1 MKKHSES
8 RHLSP
13 DFLFLILPNFLKDAI
28 LLVSYNWLKE
38 YVVFDATAEELSHRL
53 TMAGLEVSSLS
64 CIGEE
69 FEHIRVARI
78 EEISPH
84 PDADKLSLCRVL
96 TGEGVLN
103 IVCGAH
109 NMKPGDTVALAPA
122 GTTLPNGVKI
132 KASKIRGVFSEGML
146 CSEEELK
153 LEEKSSGIMILS
165 SDLEIGKDLASS
177 LMLKDYVLEIELTPN
192 RADCFSMIGIAR
204 EIAALYDTCVT
215 LPSIKVDEEEEA
227 VDKFINVTVRA
238 PELCPRYTA
247 RYISQVSIKP
257 SPLWMRRRLESAGI
271 RSINNVVDVT
281 NYILLEWGQPMH
293 AFDYTLLDQGK
304 VIVKKAAP
312 GEKFFTLDN
321 KERLLDGD
329 VLMICDSS
337 KSVALGGIMGGL
349 NTEVT
354 EKTATLLLESAYF
367 NPQNIS
373 KTSRKLGIKTESSLR
388 FEKGVDPESVV
399 PALNRA
405 AQLMA
410 ELANGKIARGVI
422 DVYPHPFAKP
432 PRVRVNPQRVNRIL
446 GTRIPP
452 STMIN
457 YFERLGIKV
466 EAQDQEKIMVAI
478 PSHRKDLKEEI
489 DLVEELARV
498 HGYDKIPETL
508 PGMSIPEEKGETL
521 FRQEKEVRSL
531 LSNNGFFEVITY
543 SFISPE
549 MIRSLHIS
557 DDHPFLSAISIANP
571 LSKDQSV
578 MRTTLLPG
586 LLSTVVT
593 NHNHN
598 NMDLKIFELGK
609 VFFQEEKKLLPRE
622 KLMLSGLVC
631 GLRAEEAWNH
641 PPEETDFYD
650 LKGFLENIFH
660 LISLKNIYFQID
672 KSIPYFHP
680 GLSSR
685 IVLEGDQIGVIGEV
699 HPHVLDYLEIS
710 KKIFVFEVDF
720 GKIIHYCG
728 RKEKWAKPLPK
739 FPSVSRDSALIVDED
754 IACQTIVDAIISAK
768 VKYLQEIKV
777 FDCFQGDQIPCGKK
791 SLAFR
796 MMFQSPD
803 RSLTDEE
810 VNGFFEKILSHL
822 KNKMEIELRQ

>member
-1 MKKHSES
+1 M
-8 RHLSP
+8 
-13 DFLFLILPNFLKDAI
+13 
-28 LLVSYNWLKE
+28 LLSYNWLKE
-38 YVVFDATAEELSHRL
+38 YVNFEAAPEELAHRL

-84 PDADKLSLCRVL
+84 PNADKLSLCRVFDGKEFL
-96 TGEGVLN
+96 S

-109 NMKPGDTVALAPA
+109 NMKAGDTVALAPV
-122 GTTLPNGVKI
+122 GTTLPNGIKI
-132 KASKIRGVFSEGML
+132 KASNIRGVFSEGML

-165 SDLEIGKDLASS
+165 SDLEIGKDLASA
-177 LMLKDYVLEIELTPN
+177 LMLKDYVLEIDLTPN

-204 EIAALYDTCVT
+204 EVAALYDTCVT
-215 LPSIKVDEEEEA
+215 LPSVNVVEEEEE
-227 VDKFINVTVRA
+227 VGKFITVALEA

-247 RYISQVSIKP
+247 RYVSNVSIKP
-257 SPLWMRRRLESAGI
+257 SPLWMRRRLELAGI
-271 RSINNVVDVT
+271 RSINNVVDIT

-293 AFDYTLLDQGK
+293 AFDYTLVEHGK
-304 VIVKKAAP
+304 IIVKKAAP

-337 KSVALGGIMGGL
+337 KSVALGGVMGGL

-367 NPQNIS
+367 NSQNIS

-405 AQLMA
+405 AQLIA
-410 ELANGKIARGVI
+410 ELANGKVARGVI
-422 DVYPHPFAKP
+422 DACPHPFPKP
-432 PRVRVNPQRVNRIL
+432 PQVRVNPQKVNLIL
-446 GTRIPP
+446 GTKIPHA
-452 STMIN
+452 TMTN
-457 YFERLGIKV
+457 YLERLGIKV
-466 EAQDQEKIMVAI
+466 ESHDQGKILVTI

-508 PGMSIPEEKGETL
+508 PGMNIPEEKGKVSFYHET
-521 FRQEKEVRSL
+521 EVRSL

-549 MIRSLHIS
+549 MIRSLHIPEG
-557 DDHPFLSAISIANP
+557 HPLGRSISISNP

-586 LLSTVVT
+586 LLLTVVT
-593 NHNHN
+593 NHNHK

-609 VFFQEEKKLLPRE
+609 VFFREEKNLLPQE

-631 GLRAEEAWNH
+631 GLRAEEAWNQQQ
-641 PPEETDFYD
+641 EETDFYD

-660 LISLKNIYFQID
+660 VLFLKNVNFQID

-685 IVLEGDQIGVIGEV
+685 IVFEGDLIGAIGEV

-720 GKIIHYCG
+720 GKIIHYCDK
-728 RKEKWAKPLPK
+728 KEKWAKPLPK
-739 FPSVSRDSALIVDED
+739 FPSVSRDSALIVDEG
-754 IACQTIVDAIISAK
+754 IACQTIVEAIVNARI
-768 VKYLQEIKV
+768 KYLQDIKV
-777 FDCFQGDQIPCGKK
+777 FDLYQGDQIPCGKK
-791 SLAFR
+791 SLALR
-796 MMFQSPD
+796 MMFQAPD

-810 VNGFFEKILSHL
+810 VNMLFEKILSHL
-822 KNKMEIELRQ
+822 KNKMEIELRK

>member
-1 MKKHSES
+1 M
-8 RHLSP
+8 
-13 DFLFLILPNFLKDAI
+13 
-28 LLVSYNWLKE
+28 LVSYNWLKE
-38 YVVFDATAEELSHRL
+38 YVNFEAAPEELAHRL

-84 PDADKLSLCRVL
+84 PNADKLSLCRVFD
-96 TGEGVLN
+96 GKKVLS

-109 NMKPGDTVALAPA
+109 NMKAGDMVALAPI

-165 SDLEIGKDLASS
+165 SDLEIGKDLSS
-177 LMLKDYVLEIELTPN
+177 ALMLKDHVLEVDLTPN

-204 EIAALYDTCVT
+204 EVAALYETRVT
-215 LPSIKVDEEEEA
+215 LPSVNVFEEEDGVE
-227 VDKFINVTVRA
+227 KFISVAIEA

-247 RYISQVSIKP
+247 RYVSNVTIKP

-293 AFDYTLLDQGK
+293 AFDYTFLDQGK
-304 VIVKKAAP
+304 IIVKKAAP

-321 KERLLDGD
+321 KERILDED

-337 KSVALGGIMGGL
+337 KSVALGGVMGGL

-354 EKTATLLLESAYF
+354 EKTVTLLLESAYF

-405 AQLMA
+405 AKLIA
-410 ELANGKIARGVI
+410 ALANGKVARGVI
-422 DVYPHPFAKP
+422 DVYLHPLPTP
-432 PRVRVNPQRVNRIL
+432 PRARVNPQRVNHIL
-446 GTRIPP
+446 GTKIP
-452 STMIN
+452 SVTMAN
-457 YFERLGIKV
+457 YLERLGIKV
-466 EAQDQEKIMVAI
+466 ESHDQEKLVVTI

-489 DLVEELARV
+489 DLVEELARI
-498 HGYDKIPETL
+498 HGYENIPETL
-508 PGMSIPEEKGETL
+508 PGMNIPDEKGKASFYQETDI
-521 FRQEKEVRSL
+521 RSL
-531 LSNNGFFEVITY
+531 LSHNGFFEVITY

-549 MIRSLHIS
+549 MISALHIP
-557 DDHPFLSAISIANP
+557 DDHPFWRFISISNP

-578 MRTTLLPG
+578 MRTTILPG

-593 NHNHN
+593 NHNHK

-609 VFFQEEKKLLPRE
+609 VFFREEKNLLPEE

-631 GLRAEEAWNH
+631 GLRVEESWNT
-641 PPEETDFYD
+641 PQEETDFYD
-650 LKGFLENIFH
+650 LKGLLENIFH
-660 LISLKNIYFQID
+660 VLSLKNVEFQID
-672 KSIPYFHP
+672 KSIPYLHP

-685 IVLEGDQIGVIGEV
+685 IVIGGDLIGVIGEV

-728 RKEKWAKPLPK
+728 KKEKWAKPLPK
-739 FPSVSRDSALIVDED
+739 FPSVSRDSALIVDKG
-754 IACQTIVDAIISAK
+754 IGCQTIVEAIVSANI
-768 VKYLQEIKV
+768 KYLQGIKV
-777 FDCFQGDQIPCGKK
+777 FDLYQGDPIPYGKK

-796 MMFQSPD
+796 MMFQAPD

-810 VNGFFEKILSHL
+810 VNMLFEKILSHL
-822 KNKMEIELRQ
+822 KNKMEIELRK

>member
-1 MKKHSES
+1 
-8 RHLSP
+8 
-13 DFLFLILPNFLKDAI
+13 

-38 YVVFDATAEELSHRL
+38 YVSFEASPEELAHCL

-69 FEHIRVARI
+69 FEPIRVARI

-84 PDADKLSLCRVL
+84 PNADKLSLCQVFDGKKVL
-96 TGEGVLN
+96 S

-109 NMKPGDTVALAPA
+109 NMKAGDAVALAPVGA
-122 GTTLPNGVKI
+122 TLPNGVKI

-165 SDLEIGKDLASS
+165 SGLEIGKDLASA
-177 LMLKDYVLEIELTPN
+177 LMLKDYVLEVDLTPN

-204 EIAALYDTCVT
+204 EVAALYDTCVT
-215 LPSIKVDEEEEA
+215 LPSVNVPEEEEE
-227 VDKFINVTVRA
+227 VEKFISVTIEA
-238 PELCPRYTA
+238 PELCHRYTA
-247 RYISQVSIKP
+247 RYVSDVTIKP

-304 VIVKKAAP
+304 IIVKKAAP

-321 KERLLDGD
+321 KERLLDED

-337 KSVALGGIMGGL
+337 KPVALGGVMGGL

-354 EKTATLLLESAYF
+354 EKTVTLLLESAYF

-405 AQLMA
+405 AQLIA
-410 ELANGKIARGVI
+410 ALANGKVARGVV
-422 DVYPHPFAKP
+422 DVYPNSIPAP
-432 PRVRVNPQRVNRIL
+432 PSVRVNTQRVNQIL
-446 GTRIPP
+446 GTKIP
-452 STMIN
+452 SATMIN
-457 YFERLGIKV
+457 YLGRLGMKV
-466 EAQDQEKIMVAI
+466 VESHDQGKLLVTI
-478 PSHRKDLKEEI
+478 PSHRKDLNEEI
-489 DLVEELARV
+489 DLIEELARV
-498 HGYDKIPETL
+498 HGYHNIPETL
-508 PGMSIPEEKGETL
+508 PGMSIPDEKGKASFYPET
-521 FRQEKEVRSL
+521 EARSL
-531 LSNNGFFEVITY
+531 LSHNGFFEVITY

-549 MIRSLHIS
+549 MLRSLNIP
-557 DDHPFLSAISIANP
+557 DAHPFCRFISISNP

-586 LLSTVVT
+586 LLLTVIT
-593 NHNHN
+593 NHSHK

-609 VFFQEEKKLLPRE
+609 VFFREENNLLPKE
-622 KLMLSGLVC
+622 KLMLSGLAC
-631 GLRAEEAWNH
+631 GLRFEESWNN
-641 PPEETDFYD
+641 PQEETDFYD
-650 LKGFLENIFH
+650 LKGFLENVFH
-660 LISLKNIYFQID
+660 VLSLKNVEFQID
-672 KSIPYFHP
+672 KSIPYLHP

-685 IVLEGDQIGVIGEV
+685 IVIEGDLIGVIGEV

-720 GKIIHYCG
+720 GKIIHYCDK
-728 RKEKWAKPLPK
+728 KEKRAKPLPK
-739 FPSVSRDSALIVDED
+739 FPSVSRDSALIVDEG
-754 IACQTIVDAIISAK
+754 IECQAIVEAIVSAK
-768 VKYLQEIKV
+768 VKYLQGIKV
-777 FDCFQGDQIPCGKK
+777 FDLYQGDPIPCGKK

-796 MMFQSPD
+796 MVFQAPD

-810 VNGFFEKILSHL
+810 VNVLFEKILSHL
-822 KNKMEIELRQ
+822 KNKMEIELRK